1 MEASRRLAIAL
12 LFAALISST
21 VSGFFPAALAQDAED
36 QGVTFDTE
44 QPFYLA
50 GDAVVFTGSGFRS
63 ATEYNIT
70 IYFHGSWMENVT
82 FAAADGSIPSG
93 EVSVEYDVP
102 GTYEARLVN
111 DTHDESDE
119 STFGEIQATIH
130 FGVWGTDKDAY
141 FLPDT
146 VVVSGGGVMPG
157 ETVDITIQNE
167 TGHLWWSYSQAADG
181 FGEFSASWHLPLNV
195 TNRTHTVHVSFSTT
209 FDGEPFVDSP
219 ETSFEVT
226 STEEGRQQWKLE
238 DIESDLEGK
247 YEELEEAVEH
257 EGVRNSFTSKIDVVT
272 KLFLK
277 ALERAGMGK
286 KSAQNALKAA
296 QNVLKAFVNHVK
308 AQNGTQPGKKVN
320 SEWTDALISNA
331 QGLIDKLEDTKGWID
346 SLGDEPSEEDGDL
359 DGIDGDQSPEPEGV
373 PEPNLLDDNDVDPDE
388 NDRKGPP
395 EDKGKGNGKGKDKGK
410 GNGKGK
416 GRGGQKGK
424 GKGNGKG

>member
-36 QGVTFDTE
+36 QGLTFDTA
-44 QPFYLA
+44 QPFYKPGETVA
-50 GDAVVFTGSGFRS
+50 FTGEGYNPAGQYNVTVNGDEIGPFG
-63 ATEYNIT
+63 ATEGGVLTGANWD
-70 IYFHGSWMENVT
+70 SS
-82 FAAADGSIPSG
+82 AAPT
-93 EVSVEYDVP
+93 
-102 GTYEARLVN
+102 GTYEATAYNVTDPEQHEFLA
-111 DTHDESDE
+111 D
-119 STFGEIQATIH
+119 AH
-130 FGVWGTDKDAY
+130 FGLWGTDKDQY

-146 VVVSGGGVMPG
+146 VVISGGGVMQG
-157 ETVDITIQNE
+157 DTVDITIENE
-167 TGHLWWSYSQAADG
+167 TGHLWWSYSQAAG
-181 FGEFSASWHLPLNV
+181 GLGEFSASWSLPLDV
-195 TNRTHTVHVSFSTT
+195 TNGTHTAYISFSAT
-209 FDGEPFVDSP
+209 FDGEDFAGPLQ
-219 ETSFEVT
+219 TSFKVN

-286 KSAQNALKAA
+286 KSAQNVLKAA

-331 QGLIDKLEDTKGWID
+331 EGLIDKLEDTKGWID
-346 SLGDEPSEEDGDL
+346 SLSDEPSEDDGDL
-359 DGIDGDQSPEPEGV
+359 DGVDGDQSPEPEGV
-373 PEPNLLDDNDVDPDE
+373 PEPNLLDDDDVDPDE

-395 EDKGKGNGKGKDKGK
+395 EDKGKGNGKGKDKDK

-424 GKGNGKG
+424 GKGNRRG